1 MRTEE
6 DTDPFLQTTAM
17 RGAGRKTAITWRAAD
32 KAASSTKLQ
41 ICLEQNMKEML
52 RDMEKDTGNFILLKL

>member
-6 DTDPFLQTTAM
+6 DTDPLVEATAM
-17 RGAGRKTAITWRAAD
+17 RGAGRKTTTTWRAAE
-32 KAASSTKLQ
+32 KVASSTKLQ
-41 ICLEQNMKEML
+41 IFLEQNMKEML